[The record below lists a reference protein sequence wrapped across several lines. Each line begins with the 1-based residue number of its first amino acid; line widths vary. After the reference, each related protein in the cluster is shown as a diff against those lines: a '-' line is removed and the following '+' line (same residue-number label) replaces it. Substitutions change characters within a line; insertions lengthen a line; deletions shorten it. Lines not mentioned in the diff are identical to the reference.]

1 MLNALLLATMLGAAP
16 VVASVPLAPNSVQPP
31 ALQWG
36 LDGFVLW
43 DFEGD
48 TPVMG
53 LIFTPDV
60 EFPLGVVVQLS
71 RVEWNETST
80 TYRVNFFEHRR
91 PVAFPPQFS
100 TVERDDVRFA
110 IGVKWSFR

>member
-1 MLNALLLATMLGAAP
+1 MLNARLPATMLGAAP
-16 VVASVPLAPNSVQPP
+16 VVASVPLAPNSVQSS

-36 LDGFVLW
+36 LDGFALW

-71 RVEWNETST
+71 RVEWSETST
-80 TYRVNFFEHRR
+80 THRVNFFEHRR

-100 TVERDDVRFA
+100 TAQRAEV
-110 IGVKWSFR
+110 GVAL